1 MKSARGFSMPTAIF
15 LLVILA
21 LLGAFMVSL
30 STTQNITSA
39 QDVQGSR
46 AYRAARGGIEWA
58 LFNLKPPA
66 TACPAASTVLTI
78 DGLSVTVD
86 CSVTTHDEGGT
97 PRYIFLVTSTATA
110 GGAIGSLGRVERM
123 VTTFV
128 EF

>member
-1 MKSARGFSMPTAIF
+1 MRPVRGFGLPSAIF

-39 QDVQGSR
+39 QDVQGSK
-46 AYRAARGGIEWA
+46 AYRAARAGIEWA
-58 LFNLKPPA
+58 AFNLKAPA
-66 TACPAASTVLTI
+66 TACPAASTPLTI
-78 DGLSVTVD
+78 DSFSVTVD

-97 PRYIFLVTSTATA
+97 TKYVFLVTSTATG
-110 GGAIGSLGRVERM
+110 GGAIGTLGRVERM
-123 VTTFV
+123 ISTFI